1 MTSFAARI
9 ERLRVT
15 ASIGR
20 FVFLDQTRYDFPSGA
35 NVGVTIL
42 GCTLFSRVVLEQARE
57 VVDRVVDIKD
67 INEWD
72 VEDHTECHQA
82 DVQWLNHEVEKIRE
96 ADPEPFGR

>member
-1 MTSFAARI
+1 M
-9 ERLRVT
+9 
-15 ASIGR
+15 
-20 FVFLDQTRYDFPSGA
+20 
-35 NVGVTIL
+35 
-42 GCTLFSRVVLEQARE
+42 
-57 VVDRVVDIKD
+57 VDRVVDIKD